1 MIKKIFFV
9 LKKIPFLSSDTSSAE
24 LTRTY
29 IVGGFNLVFGLF
41 LVYIFQFFILNSVQV
56 PLRTYLTNIF
66 GFTFG
71 VIISYFLSRRI
82 IFKLS
87 FRQGRLKEFISF
99 VFTNLINL
107 FAPLIIWY

>member
-9 LKKIPFLSSDTSSAE
+9 LKKIPFLTGDTSSAQ
-24 LTRTY
+24 LIRTY
-29 IVGGFNLVFGLF
+29 VVGGFNLVFGLF

-71 VIISYFLSRRI
+71 VIISYFLSRRLFI
-82 IFKLS
+82 VSKDAQYNYLWIKIVS
-87 FRQGRLKEFISF
+87 KAKCLK
-99 VFTNLINL
+99 NAL
-107 FAPLIIWY
+107 